1 MQHPFQRPRGARRPP
16 RAAGLALALSLG
28 GCSWLPWG
36 WGTPTPAAA
45 ASPVQI
51 EHAGLLAARSGR
63 AEIGLTLASAATRT
77 LWLSVRFQTPGG
89 EHDCLQVRELAPQS
103 RQSFACPQARLSA
116 DADYRV
122 TITAF
127 EDAEL
132 LRPLAP
138 LGTTLRFTPADLH
151 AAGQR

>member
-1 MQHPFQRPRGARRPP
+1 MPHSFQRPRGARRPP
-16 RAAGLALALSLG
+16 RAAGLVLALSLG

-36 WGTPTPAAA
+36 TPTPAAT

-51 EHAGLLAARSGR
+51 EHAGLLATRSGR
-63 AEIGLTLASAATRT
+63 AEIGLSLASAATRT

-103 RQSFACPQARLSA
+103 RQSFTCPQARLSA